1 MAEIT
6 SVMKNIKGILDNK
19 NQFIIPDFQRSF
31 VWTEKNIDTL
41 FSDFKEDTN
50 NYTEDLNKLHG
61 YLLGNIVLISS
72 ESDSTKFEVIDGQ
85 QRLTTLTLIFCALN
99 SLFNRIAQE
108 EPRNDGFDSEVW
120 TLQAGTFK
128 EYFRLLEHNLRFKDF
143 KILHTQDLDF
153 KETYKAIIQNRSSIS
168 MEDSKSADNIER
180 VYESIEQHLFEISE
194 DSLEKLLYFL
204 DYITTKV
211 KLIETIAPSIDRA
224 FQLFEILNDRGQS
237 LEPLDLLKNHFLKV
251 LTHSTEVTPS
261 QVNDFTEN
269 WNNFLKNLKDG
280 SNKSKGIET
289 ATFVKHFILG
299 TDGKNIKKKEIFT
312 YFKRESF
319 GATDI
324 LQLSNRLKTISKV
337 YTSIENNSLDN
348 EFLIDDNGMYT
359 IFELLGTV
367 QIHPLLMP
375 FYSFSQSDKQRL
387 LNALARYVAAV
398 LFSFTQTNYIE
409 KEIPDILASVLVK
422 SDEEKRLKIAI
433 NELEV
438 RTKSYVEIIKAVLP
452 VKDFGSKNKKK
463 APKAFQ
469 ILKFIELYLNQ
480 KDSIK
485 TDTKI
490 QLEHI
495 MPQSADLVG
504 YSFETEESR
513 RDYLNHLGNL
523 TLLDK
528 RLNNSA
534 NNEKFSNKL
543 EHYRAC
549 EFVITKALAEAIDNP
564 IHNQQKLVNF

>member
-1 MAEIT
+1 M
-6 SVMKNIKGILDNK
+6 
-19 NQFIIPDFQRSF
+19 
-31 VWTEKNIDTL
+31 
-41 FSDFKEDTN
+41 
-50 NYTEDLNKLHG
+50 
-61 YLLGNIVLISS
+61 GNIVLISS

-324 LQLSNRLKTISKV
+324 LRLSNRLKTISKV

-387 LNALARYVAAV
+387 LNVLARYVAAV

-409 KEIPDILASVLVK
+409 KEIPDILDSVLVE

-433 NELEV
+433 DELEL

-513 RDYLNHLGNL
+513 SDYLNHLGNL

-564 IHNQQKLVNF
+564 IHNQQKLVNFQNTYLKVENPETIEYWDKTQIDERSEKLVNVLEKILLNDLP